1 MTEVPQPGPDARPVL
16 AARVE
21 RGPYRK
27 GVERRSAI
35 VRAATQ
41 VFAARGYHGA
51 SLRTIAERVGV
62 SSASLVQYFGT
73 KEGLLAAVLVEWAR
87 ESRPAGVEGLRGLA
101 FFAGMREAMV
111 FNAAHPGL
119 IELFLTLSAEATST
133 DHPAR
138 PFVRQRY
145 ATVVREHARHLREA
159 VEDGEVAPMPEVALE
174 LEARTFV
181 AAMDGIELQWLLE
194 PDLELLAL
202 FDHLLEQTV
211 ARWRGPLASAGTL
224 DA

>member
-1 MTEVPQPGPDARPVL
+1 MTEASTGARPVVPR
-16 AARVE
+16 AE

-41 VFAARGYHGA
+41 VFAERGYHGA

-87 ESRPAGVEGLRGLA
+87 ESRPAGVESLRGLA
-101 FFAGMREAMV
+101 FFASMREAMV

-119 IELFLTLSAEATST
+119 VELFLTLTAEATST

-138 PFVRQRY
+138 AFVQQRY
-145 ATVVREHARHLREA
+145 ATVVREHVRHLREA
-159 VEDGEVAPMPEVALE
+159 VEDGDVTLPPDGGLE
-174 LEARTFV
+174 LQARLFV
-181 AAMDGIELQWLLE
+181 AAMDGIELQWLLD
-194 PDLELLAL
+194 PGLDLLEL
-202 FDHLLEQTV
+202 FDHLLEQT
-211 ARWRGPLASAGTL
+211 LASWRR
-224 DA
+224 